1 MADIF
6 VWLGVVVFLVGG
18 ALLVLEAFSQSIV
31 WGLLCIIFNPIAIVF
46 CSMHWK
52 DAKYPFA
59 IQSIGLFITL
69 LSLSLQSNY

>member
-18 ALLVLEAFSQSIV
+18 ALLVLEAFSQNIV
-31 WGLLCIIFNPIAIVF
+31 WGMLCIIFNPIAIVF
-46 CSMHWK
+46 CSMYWK

-59 IQSIGLFITL
+59 IQITGLVITL